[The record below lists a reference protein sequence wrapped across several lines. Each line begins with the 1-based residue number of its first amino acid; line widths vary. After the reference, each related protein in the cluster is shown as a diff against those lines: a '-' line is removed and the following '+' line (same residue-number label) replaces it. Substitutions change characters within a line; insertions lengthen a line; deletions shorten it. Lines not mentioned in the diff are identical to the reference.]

1 MTQIQSRYRVTLVAF
16 VWLFA
21 AVSFQM
27 CLQSTCLRGCKVTLV
42 AFFLFA
48 LTPKLQQHLA
58 HLIIFVS
65 VVQLPKKLL
74 YLYIYIGSEPYI
86 FKRNFHIKHQHSI
99 DWTPEQ
105 KLYDCDT
112 LSMALSP
119 IQSSVYKSVSLRGTM
134 APDAENL
141 LDDIW

>member
-1 MTQIQSRYRVTLVAF
+1 MYILGQS
-16 VWLFA
+16 
-21 AVSFQM
+21 
-27 CLQSTCLRGCKVTLV
+27 
-42 AFFLFA
+42 
-48 LTPKLQQHLA
+48 P
-58 HLIIFVS
+58 
-65 VVQLPKKLL
+65 
-74 YLYIYIGSEPYI
+74 IYSNGI
-86 FKRNFHIKHQHSI
+86 FHIKHQHSI